1 VNLEKELEDL
11 EIESIKI
18 SALDKHYEDFNR
30 GLEAY
35 DNGDH
40 EQAILCFKQITT
52 EIDSELYAK
61 AQLVLGIIYAE
72 KDTLKVLLN
81 AGSKYQKVRWIYM
94 HKLNLI

>member
-1 VNLEKELEDL
+1 MGDIVNLEKELEDL

-61 AQLVLGIIYAE
+61 AQLVLG
-72 KDTLKVLLN
+72 L
-81 AGSKYQKVRWIYM
+81 S
-94 HKLNLI
+94 LIHISEPTRRHHVSRMPSSA